1 MLGGINFE
9 EGARNY
15 SNLNQPNI
23 TTFQQQEPTLWSP
36 LLPREEQRNKM
47 KEKRFHTWWYEKL
60 GLTVCMYVGRGG
72 LKVGRWGMQLVLLLE
87 SYQTVP
93 TDNTDRIEMQFAV
106 VRRHP
111 NVVKEIQ

>member
-1 MLGGINFE
+1 
-9 EGARNY
+9 
-15 SNLNQPNI
+15 
-23 TTFQQQEPTLWSP
+23 
-36 LLPREEQRNKM
+36 
-47 KEKRFHTWWYEKL
+47 
-60 GLTVCMYVGRGG
+60 MYVCGEGGG